1 MQAHYHKVKTGKN
14 TSQFTEIQQRN
25 MQYGR
30 EHEISGIAILA
41 SIVIQAMFPSV
52 EYCEGCKA
60 TSDGTID
67 NSAIVSL
74 DGSLR
79 VPTTNCIIIMYENKC
94 KLENDYSTPV
104 YYEIRKYY
112 IPQLLCETS
121 FSWASLT
128 KS

>member
-1 MQAHYHKVKTGKN
+1 MQAHYHKVKTGKDK
-14 TSQFTEIQQRN
+14 SQINEIQQRN
-25 MQYGR
+25 MQYSR
-30 EHEISGIAILA
+30 EHEIYGIAILA
-41 SIVIQAMFPSV
+41 ARLILVMFPSI
-52 EYCEGCKA
+52 EYCKGCKA
-60 TSDGTID
+60 VVDGTID

-74 DGSLR
+74 DSSLR

-104 YYEIRKYY
+104 YYEIQKYY